1 MQDIGGITSLTWTL
15 DYPRSRQGALVVKR
29 ALDLLLAAVLLVVLA
44 PLLAAIA
51 IAVRMTSPGPALFIQ
66 RRVGYRCAEF
76 DMFKF
81 RTMTVGAERRQGAMA
96 SACGTTFFKV
106 ANDPRT
112 TRLGRW
118 LRRLSLD
125 ELPQLLNVVKGDMS
139 LVGPRPLLRS
149 DLDRYPRASQ
159 MRRFAMY
166 PGLTGLWQV
175 NGRSLLPDE
184 DRIRLDLTY
193 VDNWSVWLDVKVLA
207 RTPPVVLTGRGAC

>member
-1 MQDIGGITSLTWTL
+1 MQNIGGITSLTWTL

-29 ALDLLLAAVLLVVLA
+29 AVDLLVAAVLLVVLA

-81 RTMTVGAERRQGAMA
+81 RTMTVGAERCQDAMA
-96 SACGTTFFKV
+96 SAHGTTFFKV
-106 ANDPRT
+106 ADDPRT

-118 LRRLSLD
+118 LRRSSLD
-125 ELPQLLNVVKGDMS
+125 ELPQLLNVLKGDMS

-149 DLDRYPRASQ
+149 DLDTYPRASQ

-175 NGRSLLPDE
+175 SGRSLLPDE

-193 VDNWSVWLDVKVLA
+193 VDSWNVWLDVKVLA
-207 RTPPVVLTGRGAC
+207 RTLPVVLTGRGAC